1 MFQVSPFSTKMKFA
15 FWLILQMINGNLD
28 GIEREEKIDVGEI
41 LRSYINVCARFSY
54 APRMPQIFRI
64 RAHAVLREL
73 FYVTKFEYGH
83 ILAPLCTEL
92 SFLRQQ
98 GELPSRLLQSI
109 AGVIH
114 SARPKMPSLDKH
126 LQQWLECLDVL
137 ECIRSSKIVPIK
149 FVFALWR
156 EHSDVVQKLGP
167 GIEDVLLLMKNTFKL
182 NTDETLV
189 SLASNIMQSNSRVNI
204 ETIKSAA
211 MPISYKA
218 LQNIPV
224 ELLHLRWLI
233 LNRINFILKDTLC
246 WPNYKF
252 IQLNSSISKFF
263 SECRNLFFS
272 NVKFQIVSSM
282 LEATSTSSEPE
293 RPRIVINR
301 YTAASA
307 LQNGEEYTIF
317 GQAME
322 QFLGLEKVNP
332 WRLRPRTADMAPPHL
347 AFEVKFQKEH
357 VVGEGGPYREF
368 FDEICRE
375 LQSPDGLL
383 SLLVPC
389 PNQLLSFGENREKFI
404 PGARRTDYLSLKKYE
419 FLGRIMGMALRTGV
433 KLALDL
439 PSLFWKPL
447 VGEEVTKEDL
457 EAVDKSVDGQ
467 SLLKIQPI
475 NQIKA
480 VARGLVAI
488 VPPQLLWILNWSE
501 LEMLICGTPEIDIE
515 LLKRHT
521 EYSGMAKED
530 PRIAFFWKCL
540 ESYSNDER
548 RRFIKFAW
556 GQKRIPSS
564 DREWNEKGARL
575 LLKASTKSGNPD
587 MLLPTAD
594 TCFFNVELPKYSSF
608 EVMKHQLDI
617 ALSSDWG
624 LGGDDIVFS

>member
-1 MFQVSPFSTKMKFA
+1 
-15 FWLILQMINGNLD
+15 
-28 GIEREEKIDVGEI
+28 
-41 LRSYINVCARFSY
+41 
-54 APRMPQIFRI
+54 
-64 RAHAVLREL
+64 
-73 FYVTKFEYGH
+73 
-83 ILAPLCTEL
+83 
-92 SFLRQQ
+92 
-98 GELPSRLLQSI
+98 
-109 AGVIH
+109 
-114 SARPKMPSLDKH
+114 
-126 LQQWLECLDVL
+126 
-137 ECIRSSKIVPIK
+137 
-149 FVFALWR
+149 
-156 EHSDVVQKLGP
+156 
-167 GIEDVLLLMKNTFKL
+167 
-182 NTDETLV
+182 
-189 SLASNIMQSNSRVNI
+189 
-204 ETIKSAA
+204 
-211 MPISYKA
+211 
-218 LQNIPV
+218 
-224 ELLHLRWLI
+224 
-233 LNRINFILKDTLC
+233 
-246 WPNYKF
+246 
-252 IQLNSSISKFF
+252 
-263 SECRNLFFS
+263 
-272 NVKFQIVSSM
+272 M

>member
-1 MFQVSPFSTKMKFA
+1 MLLVRV
-15 FWLILQMINGNLD
+15 D
-28 GIEREEKIDVGEI
+28 HIEI
-41 LRSYINVCARFSY
+41 
-54 APRMPQIFRI
+54 
-64 RAHAVLREL
+64 
-73 FYVTKFEYGH
+73 
-83 ILAPLCTEL
+83 
-92 SFLRQQ
+92 
-98 GELPSRLLQSI
+98 
-109 AGVIH
+109 
-114 SARPKMPSLDKH
+114 
-126 LQQWLECLDVL
+126 
-137 ECIRSSKIVPIK
+137 
-149 FVFALWR
+149 
-156 EHSDVVQKLGP
+156 
-167 GIEDVLLLMKNTFKL
+167 
-182 NTDETLV
+182 
-189 SLASNIMQSNSRVNI
+189 
-204 ETIKSAA
+204 
-211 MPISYKA
+211 
-218 LQNIPV
+218 
-224 ELLHLRWLI
+224 
-233 LNRINFILKDTLC
+233 
-246 WPNYKF
+246 
-252 IQLNSSISKFF
+252 
-263 SECRNLFFS
+263 
-272 NVKFQIVSSM
+272 
-282 LEATSTSSEPE
+282 
-293 RPRIVINR
+293 
-301 YTAASA
+301 
-307 LQNGEEYTIF
+307 
-317 GQAME
+317 
-322 QFLGLEKVNP
+322 
-332 WRLRPRTADMAPPHL
+332 
-347 AFEVKFQKEH
+347 
-357 VVGEGGPYREF
+357 

-575 LLKASTKSGNPD
+575 LLKRQLNLEILICCYPQQILA
-587 MLLPTAD
+587 
-594 TCFFNVELPKYSSF
+594 FNVELPKYSSF